1 MLRTADLSVSSLM
14 KKIDELHDLCVKAR
28 FSLGEWKDCVEWAVQ
43 RLINNEDQDDQ
54 SVILLASSN
63 EQNEIEQLCSSILDT
78 YITQGKRD
86 DEYWA
91 GKYVVFLHEL
101 FYGSEIDIFEL
112 EKRLWK
118 IYYKL
123 DHPYWLVMLSR
134 NCEYAT
140 DVQAFEKPF
149 HDEFEYIVSLWKTCD
164 SITEFNE
171 KYDSNISNSHDAVP
185 ANK

>member
-1 MLRTADLSVSSLM
+1 MN
-14 KKIDELHDLCVKAR
+14 KIDELHDTCIKAK
-28 FSLGEWKDCVEWAVQ
+28 FSLGEWRDCVDWAVQ
-43 RLINNEDQDDQ
+43 RLMINEEQGNE
-54 SVILLASSN
+54 SIILLASSN
-63 EQNEIEQLCSSILDT
+63 DEGEIKQLTTEILET
-78 YITQGKRD
+78 FIAPGKRG

-91 GKYVVFLHEL
+91 GKYVVFLHDL
-101 FYGSEIDIFEL
+101 FYSSEIDIFEL

-118 IYYKL
+118 LYYKL

-149 HDEFEYIVSLWKTCD
+149 QDEFEYIVSLWKNCN

-171 KYDSNISNSHDAVP
+171 LYDSNISNSHDAIS

>member
-1 MLRTADLSVSSLM
+1 MI
-14 KKIDELHDLCVKAR
+14 KIDELHNLCVKAR
-28 FSLGEWKDCVEWAVQ
+28 FTLSEWRDCVEWAVQ
-43 RLINNEDQDDQ
+43 RLINNEDKDDQ
-54 SVILLASSN
+54 NVILLASSN
-63 EQNEIEQLCSSILDT
+63 EQSEIELLCSSILDT
-78 YITQGKRD
+78 YMAQGKRD

-91 GKYVVFLHEL
+91 GKYVMFLYEL

-112 EKRLWK
+112 EKRLWN

-149 HDEFEYIVSLWKTCD
+149 HDEFKYIVSLWKTCD
-164 SITEFNE
+164 SITEFND
-171 KYDSNISNSHDAVP
+171 KYDSNISNSHDAVA
-185 ANK
+185 ANNGKFTR